1 MTVNIIN
8 SQCKNRSYDGIVL
21 DETDFHPCYPFFIDH
36 PQIKPETIDR
46 IYIRGILE
54 QHPYVR
60 CVMRYC
66 DYMLKNGGFIEI
78 DFYNIHFD
86 YPGYAVR
93 GYNEWAYELSL
104 VFGDRICLVDKKNE
118 IDGKFIY
125 KKIGNCLPMNDTIE
139 RWSFG
144 IVSDGRKNERIL
156 QLIHQI
162 SLFQIPEFEILIC
175 GPSPSDTLPVY
186 VKVIDDNLCYTD
198 KRIPISKKKNLIIK
212 RAQYNNLIIMH
223 DRMSFPANWYKK
235 MCLYGNYYDLLCTP
249 IVNEEKH
256 SNRMIDWTIY
266 TYTSFIQNKIERF
279 IPHRTSLFYNE
290 WSKNIYINGGFFQV
304 KRHFVLEEPLNPNLY
319 WGEKEDTDF
328 SIRLYNSGVL
338 FEMFTGNTIY
348 SQGIRFQGGEIKK
361 MSLVMKLR
369 YFWGAYRR
377 YKKELLNYKKYLAQ

>member
-1 MTVNIIN
+1 
-8 SQCKNRSYDGIVL
+8 
-21 DETDFHPCYPFFIDH
+21 
-36 PQIKPETIDR
+36 
-46 IYIRGILE
+46 
-54 QHPYVR
+54 
-60 CVMRYC
+60 
-66 DYMLKNGGFIEI
+66 
-78 DFYNIHFD
+78 
-86 YPGYAVR
+86 
-93 GYNEWAYELSL
+93 
-104 VFGDRICLVDKKNE
+104 
-118 IDGKFIY
+118 
-125 KKIGNCLPMNDTIE
+125 
-139 RWSFG
+139 
-144 IVSDGRKNERIL
+144 
-156 QLIHQI
+156 
-162 SLFQIPEFEILIC
+162 
-175 GPSPSDTLPVY
+175 
-186 VKVIDDNLCYTD
+186 
-198 KRIPISKKKNLIIK
+198 
-212 RAQYNNLIIMH
+212 MH

>member
-60 CVMRYC
+60 CVMRY
-66 DYMLKNGGFIEI
+66 YYILIPIIFIYYIYSYYLFLFFIEI

-93 GYNEWAYELSL
+93 GHNEWAYELSL

-118 IDGKFIY
+118 VDGKFIY

-198 KRIPISKKKNLIIK
+198 KRIPISKKKNLIIE

-256 SNRMIDWTIY
+256 TNRMIDWTIY
-266 TYTSFIQNKIERF
+266 TYTSFIQNKI
-279 IPHRTSLFYNE
+279 
-290 WSKNIYINGGFFQV
+290 
-304 KRHFVLEEPLNPNLY
+304 EEPLNPNLY